1 MTRTFAVNVVLA
13 ACGLAVA
20 LGGIMVGEF
29 GLGLHD
35 VLAALT
41 GQSTGMARTV
51 VVEWRLPRVATA
63 LAVGAALGFAGA
75 IFQTITRNPLA
86 SPDILG
92 VVSGASSFALT
103 ALLAGGGTGALLS
116 ALGVPLSAFV
126 GGIAVSVAMWWL
138 SRGGGLGSFQLIFA
152 GIILNALAV
161 AYNSFLLVRA
171 DYRDV
176 GKAQAWVTGSV
187 GSSGWSDAAAV
198 LVALALVVPLLRWA
212 SFQLEALSLGDDTAA
227 GLGVDPRRTQL
238 VLMVLAV
245 ALTSTAVAASGPIAF
260 VAFVAPHVGRRL
272 AHAPTPPLGTAMI
285 AGALIVAGADL
296 AVRTVVPGDLPVG
309 VATSAF
315 GGAALLYALMRA
327 TRKVTL

>member
-1 MTRTFAVNVVLA
+1 MTRTFAVNIVLA
-13 ACGLAVA
+13 VCVLAVA
-20 LGGIMVGEF
+20 FGGVMVGDF
-29 GLGLHD
+29 GLTLHD
-35 VLAALT
+35 VVAALA
-41 GQSTGMARTV
+41 GKSTGLARTV
-51 VVEWRLPRVATA
+51 VLEWRLPRVVTA

-75 IFQTITRNPLA
+75 IFQTVTRNPLA

-92 VVSGASSFALT
+92 VVSGASAFALT
-103 ALLAGGGTGALLS
+103 ALLAGGGTGVMLS

-126 GGIAVSVAMWWL
+126 GGVAVSGAMWWL
-138 SRGGGLGSFQLIFA
+138 GRGGGLGSFQLVFA
-152 GIILNALAV
+152 GIILNALAM

-187 GSSGWSDAAAV
+187 GSSSWGDVAAV
-198 LVALALVVPLLRWA
+198 LVTLALVVPLLRWA
-212 SFQLEALSLGDDTAA
+212 AFQIEALSLGDDMAA
-227 GLGVDPRRTQL
+227 GLGIDPRRTQL
-238 VLMVLAV
+238 ALMVLAV

-272 AHAPTPPLGTAMI
+272 AHAPTPPLGTAML

-296 AVRTVVPGDLPVG
+296 AVRTLVPGNLPVG
-309 VATSAF
+309 VATSAL
-315 GGAALLYALMRA
+315 GGAALLYALMRT